1 MPLIEPQFMGP
12 GVAANQGAFDSL
24 RNSVFPQPV
33 VLAWP
38 YFLWTKNLIFRLIL
52 IPAGPLG
59 LNPSLLLMRF
69 SPMLKPLANSLLRPA
84 LLLVVWGTVAP
95 CALASEYSFFVTN
108 NTRTNIVKIQT
119 QMLGGPW
126 GDFDLGG
133 AIRPGEHVELH
144 WAESSNDQSCTQF
157 VRAKFS
163 DGSSSKPSKFNFCS
177 KPDIEFH

>member
-1 MPLIEPQFMGP
+1 
-12 GVAANQGAFDSL
+12 
-24 RNSVFPQPV
+24 
-33 VLAWP
+33 
-38 YFLWTKNLIFRLIL
+38 
-52 IPAGPLG
+52 
-59 LNPSLLLMRF
+59 MRF
-69 SPMLKPLANSLLRPA
+69 FPMLKPLANSLLRPA
-84 LLLVVWGTVAP
+84 LLLVAWGTVAP

-144 WAESSNDQSCTQF
+144 WAESTNNQSCTQF

-163 DGSSSKPSKFNFCS
+163 DGSLSKPSKFNFCS

>member
-1 MPLIEPQFMGP
+1 
-12 GVAANQGAFDSL
+12 
-24 RNSVFPQPV
+24 
-33 VLAWP
+33 
-38 YFLWTKNLIFRLIL
+38 
-52 IPAGPLG
+52 
-59 LNPSLLLMRF
+59 MRF
-69 SPMLKPLANSLLRPA
+69 FPMLKPLANSLLRPA
-84 LLLVVWGTVAP
+84 LLLVAWGTVAP
-95 CALASEYSFFVTN
+95 CVLASEYSFFVTN

-144 WAESSNDQSCTQF
+144 WAESSNNQSCTQF